1 MEVYFEINR
10 ALFEKCVK
18 FNVCADPST
27 YGGHPLHTSA
37 PPPINPHSHP
47 PTLPISRSGGSGK
60 DTTAS
65 LIYAWEVNHGCIGPA
80 CLTPA
85 GKFCNPYEWEG
96 MSDATLARVVT
107 RKVER
112 YKALKEWRTMSF
124 ICEQLTTCS
133 LDDFRMP
140 ATCAIRQPKPNEQRI
155 AKPSA
160 DGRSTTYVLRG
171 DDGGETIVLPMSENP
186 GDWKQL
192 TACMDSGAVGRSAA
206 SFAKHHV
213 GLFMFVVFDIIH
225 RMIRDLKLAME
236 KVWQ

>member
-1 MEVYFEINR
+1 
-10 ALFEKCVK
+10 
-18 FNVCADPST
+18 
-27 YGGHPLHTSA
+27 
-37 PPPINPHSHP
+37 
-47 PTLPISRSGGSGK
+47 
-60 DTTAS
+60 
-65 LIYAWEVNHGCIGPA
+65 
-80 CLTPA
+80 
-85 GKFCNPYEWEG
+85 

-124 ICEQLTTCS
+124 ICEQITKCS

-171 DDGGETIVLPMSENP
+171 DDGVETIVLPMSENP
-186 GDWKQL
+186 SDWKQL
-192 TACMDSGAVGRSAA
+192 TACMDSGVVGRSAA
-206 SFAKHHV
+206 SFAKHHL
-213 GLFMFVVFDIIH
+213 GLFIFVVFDIIH
-225 RMIRDLKLAME
+225 RMVRDLKLAME